1 MDSETEK
8 LNFSFYLILSN
19 LYLNSHMS
27 LVATVVDS
35 MVLESLSL
43 IKDNSFFSLTSLSV
57 PS

>member
-1 MDSETEK
+1 
-8 LNFSFYLILSN
+8 
-19 LYLNSHMS
+19 MS